1 MYQRLFGLAASLVCL
16 IALASGC
23 AVQLS
28 PPGTVSGFFETSGGP
43 PNAAPRPL
51 SGTVVFTSSS
61 GNSRALEVRA
71 NGSIVIRLAA
81 GTWTATGHSPLV
93 MSGSH
98 EESCRSTAPI
108 VVHSGRT
115 THANVICELL

>member
-1 MYQRLFGLAASLVCL
+1 MYQRLFGLAAASAYL
-16 IALASGC
+16 IALVSGC

-28 PPGTVSGFFETSGGP
+28 PPGMVSGFFETNGGP
-43 PNAAPRPL
+43 ANTAPRLL

-61 GNSRALEVRA
+61 GNNRLLEVRG
-71 NGSIVIRLAA
+71 NGLVMIRLAA

-98 EESCRSTAPI
+98 EEKCRSNAPI
-108 VVHSGRT
+108 VVHSGGT
-115 THANVICELL
+115 THANVICELS

>member
-1 MYQRLFGLAASLVCL
+1 MYHKLFGLAASSVCL
-16 IALASGC
+16 IATVSAC

-28 PPGTVSGFFETSGGP
+28 PPGTVSGFFETNGGP
-43 PNAAPRPL
+43 PNTAPRLL
-51 SGTVVFTSSS
+51 SGTVVFTSSN
-61 GNSRALEVRA
+61 GKDRPLEVKSD
-71 NGSIVIRLAA
+71 GSIVIRLAA

-98 EESCRSTAPI
+98 EENCRSTAPI

-115 THANVICELL
+115 THANVICELP